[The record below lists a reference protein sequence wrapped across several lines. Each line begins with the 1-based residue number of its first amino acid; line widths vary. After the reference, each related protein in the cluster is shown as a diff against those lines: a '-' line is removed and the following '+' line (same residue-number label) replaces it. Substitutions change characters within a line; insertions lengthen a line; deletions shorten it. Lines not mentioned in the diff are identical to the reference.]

1 MSVLS
6 KNTEAITN
14 WKYLPREGTFDV
26 FQDGN
31 SRVMILGTDITFMFS
46 DVDLY

>member
-6 KNTEAITN
+6 KNTEVITN
-14 WKYLPREGTFDV
+14 QMFLSREGASVVLQGGISWVLTL
-26 FQDGN
+26 
-31 SRVMILGTDITFMFS
+31 RTDITFMFS